1 MFCAFYYETAG
12 VNFANLGEN
21 LGFLALF
28 RALILGILFIVLLA
42 LSAIDFKYTAVPDSL
57 LITSLF
63 LCAFYAYC
71 DQISSWSFV
80 PLRDGAIFAFIFWFL
95 RFVVSK
101 ILGREAMG
109 SADIFIA
116 AVMGV
121 ILGWKLGAIAI
132 YLGAIF
138 TIPAY
143 IIVRKKDYE
152 LPFVP
157 FLALG
162 TLIAYIF
169 QLQISEL
176 LTKYYG

>member
-1 MFCAFYYETAG
+1 M
-12 VNFANLGEN
+12 
-21 LGFLALF
+21 
-28 RALILGILFIVLLA
+28 
-42 LSAIDFKYTAVPDSL
+42 
-57 LITSLF
+57 
-63 LCAFYAYC
+63 
-71 DQISSWSFV
+71 
-80 PLRDGAIFAFIFWFL
+80 
-95 RFVVSK
+95 SK

-121 ILGWKLGAIAI
+121 ILGWKLGAIAV
-132 YLGAIF
+132 YLSAIF

-157 FLALG
+157 FLAFG

-169 QLQISEL
+169 KLQILEL